1 MVLPLF
7 HGLQDGVVYMYC
19 IIFIYILCIYI
30 YIWWDI
36 VTHVWCIYVLCTLKR
51 CHVSKWTH
59 CNSSAGKPPKITWKF
74 RSPWELREFFSDA
87 PEKLYLKSNLMLSC
101 WLKLLGLLVEVVGVV
116 GWSCWGCWLKLLGLL
131 VEVVGV
137 VGWSCWGCWLKLLG
151 LLVEVVGVVGWI
163 CWGCWLKLLGLL
175 VEVVGLAKSWMNSIC
190 QKSWSTTSHQMM
202 IGACTFVKCFAA
214 RWRSSC
220 STDFMIMKWGP
231 GHVFNL
237 NDPLRQIWNASERQ
251 CKNLAKRGT
260 FSRCYSQLVNS
271 YFCCLMFFLFH
282 WREIPI
288 KQA

>member
-1 MVLPLF
+1 MACRM
-7 HGLQDGVVYMYC
+7 GLCTCTVSYLSTYYVYV
-19 IIFIYILCIYI
+19 YI
-30 YIWWDI
+30 YIFDKRHCYTC
-36 VTHVWCIYVLCTLKR
+36 VMYLCAMYPKR

-59 CNSSAGKPPKITWKF
+59 GNSSAGKPGRK
-74 RSPWELREFFSDA
+74 SPESSDHPENSGSFFSPA
-87 PEKLYLKSNLMLSC
+87 HRKICISSWIYI
-101 WLKLLGLLVEVVGVV
+101 LLIVV

-131 VEVVGV
+131 VEVVG
-137 VGWSCWGCWLKLLG
+137 
-151 LLVEVVGVVGWI
+151 
-163 CWGCWLKLLGLL
+163 
-175 VEVVGLAKSWMNSIC
+175 LAKPLMNSIC
-190 QKSWSTTSHQMM
+190 QKIWSTTSHQMM

-220 STDFMIMKWGP
+220 STDFMIMKWGQ
-231 GHVFNL
+231 GMFSNL